1 MTQWPTDLGAV
12 YRAAVSSIYTSYD
25 PKDTSENAKQ
35 PHICQLASEKND
47 SLGLRD
53 FPILNGIFLKKKK
66 KKKDKKLSRDAD
78 KLIDVGSLLFGFPW
92 AAQW

>member
-12 YRAAVSSIYTSYD
+12 YRAAVSSIYTSYH

-66 KKKDKKLSRDAD
+66 KKKKTQLSKSYFLTQQGD
-78 KLIDVGSLLFGFPW
+78 
-92 AAQW
+92 

>member
-12 YRAAVSSIYTSYD
+12 YGAAVSSIYTSYH
-25 PKDTSENAKQ
+25 PKDTSENTKQ
-35 PHICQLASEKND
+35 PHVCQLASEKND
-47 SLGLRD
+47 SLGLRN
-53 FPILNGIFLKKKK
+53 FPRLNGVFLKK
-66 KKKDKKLSRDAD
+66 KKKDKKLNRDAY